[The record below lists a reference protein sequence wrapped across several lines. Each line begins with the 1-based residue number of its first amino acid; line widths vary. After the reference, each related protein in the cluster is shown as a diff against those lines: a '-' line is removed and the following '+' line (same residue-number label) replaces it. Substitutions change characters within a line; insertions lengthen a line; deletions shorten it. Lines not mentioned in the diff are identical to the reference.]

1 MTRPAVVLLLGISL
15 TPWTTLAQRRVT
27 TPDPLA
33 AAHLVLAV
41 DRLLADRWYPG
52 IPRAKGDVPAA
63 EDEALLQGSLSSIND
78 HIRRLGV
85 RSIGRFLNPLD
96 APFFLGMQAD
106 PAPVVRSE
114 ALFWYARVLGYT
126 KEPAKQREAL
136 DALIGLVRPDG
147 RAPASLLRRLD
158 TLTPVDAVFEA
169 VARLG
174 GIGEATAIE
183 LERLWIEEI
192 DKRWPYSDDDPQL
205 PRASAALEQI
215 EPLLKLFP
223 NRALQPRTRVVLGR
237 VAPDGLRLKMPH
249 PSLTALE
256 ALTFAK
262 VTDRVLAQAMLIY
275 RCPIVPGAPIP
286 PPTCGWQ
293 YRRQG
298 VLLTDVRD
306 PEFAIHIETALKDPS
321 SQVRLEMYRRLAG
334 TVDERK
340 TCEPLMAAFE
350 DASPVIQIE
359 AIDWVSPECKERD
372 ALVRRLE
379 LQALDLG
386 QEPEFRRLPFAARA
400 LGALARFSPDH
411 VRKITEHMAA
421 SKTGWHEAWQYRAAA
436 ARAAGVMR
444 DEAFAIRFADDPH
457 TNVQFE
463 ALNALQTMGSAA
475 RWPEAL
481 KALESDDYRLV
492 RTGAAFLRGMS
503 DRDAMMRA
511 LVAALERITNES
523 SDSARPARLE
533 ILARLKEIAPADH
546 QGVVILYN
554 YLSVLQEY
562 LADSDPLVANAM
574 ADVLGLMYG
583 TRPAPKPR
591 RRPIVQPAI
600 DEIIGLPETAT
611 IHLGTPGDDI
621 VVTLNT
627 GEAPFTVG
635 RFYVLA
641 TRQQYYDDQIFYRL
655 LPLNLIQA
663 GSPRPNDD
671 MGAGRFIRDETAL
684 TRQMYGQVSWWSQGP
699 DTGDAMLFVNLLDVP
714 ARDFKH
720 TVLGR
725 VRCGHK
731 NMVEVPGMDLVA
743 SEIIE
748 GTRIKTIQFG
758 RSPCKVY

>member
-1 MTRPAVVLLLGISL
+1 
-15 TPWTTLAQRRVT
+15 
-27 TPDPLA
+27 
-33 AAHLVLAV
+33 
-41 DRLLADRWYPG
+41 
-52 IPRAKGDVPAA
+52 
-63 EDEALLQGSLSSIND
+63 
-78 HIRRLGV
+78 
-85 RSIGRFLNPLD
+85 
-96 APFFLGMQAD
+96 
-106 PAPVVRSE
+106 
-114 ALFWYARVLGYT
+114 
-126 KEPAKQREAL
+126 
-136 DALIGLVRPDG
+136 
-147 RAPASLLRRLD
+147 
-158 TLTPVDAVFEA
+158 
-169 VARLG
+169 
-174 GIGEATAIE
+174 
-183 LERLWIEEI
+183 
-192 DKRWPYSDDDPQL
+192 
-205 PRASAALEQI
+205 
-215 EPLLKLFP
+215 
-223 NRALQPRTRVVLGR
+223 
-237 VAPDGLRLKMPH
+237 
-249 PSLTALE
+249 
-256 ALTFAK
+256 
-262 VTDRVLAQAMLIY
+262 
-275 RCPIVPGAPIP
+275 
-286 PPTCGWQ
+286 
-293 YRRQG
+293 
-298 VLLTDVRD
+298 
-306 PEFAIHIETALKDPS
+306 
-321 SQVRLEMYRRLAG
+321 
-334 TVDERK
+334 
-340 TCEPLMAAFE
+340 
-350 DASPVIQIE
+350 
-359 AIDWVSPECKERD
+359 
-372 ALVRRLE
+372 
-379 LQALDLG
+379 
-386 QEPEFRRLPFAARA
+386 
-400 LGALARFSPDH
+400 
-411 VRKITEHMAA
+411 
-421 SKTGWHEAWQYRAAA
+421 
-436 ARAAGVMR
+436 
-444 DEAFAIRFADDPH
+444 
-457 TNVQFE
+457 
-463 ALNALQTMGSAA
+463 
-475 RWPEAL
+475 L

-511 LVAALERITNES
+511 LVAALERITKES

-583 TRPAPKPR
+583 TRPTPKPR